1 MARLLRVHGTA
12 SVLYMDSLI
21 IASIKESMSCT
32 IFCLFV
38 YKRSGVS
45 PRFRISL
52 MFAKNS
58 ERRAVTTAT
67 TRMSA
72 VRHRCEVRNI
82 YNKVQ
87 KSSKAFFCFNV
98 SQSVFVVIWRPVNI
112 GITAADFFNAV
123 KKTVTLVTMHFD
135 NVLDCGT
142 GKTVALFRVYK
153 V

>member
-1 MARLLRVHGTA
+1 MVPQQQSFCRQMARLLRVHGTA

-87 KSSKAFFCFNV
+87 KSSKAALMSV
-98 SQSVFVVIWRPVNI
+98 SQSSLSSEDQSILASLRP
-112 GITAADFFNAV
+112 TSS
-123 KKTVTLVTMHFD
+123 MQS
-135 NVLDCGT
+135 
-142 GKTVALFRVYK
+142 RRP
-153 V
+153 